1 MTSPLFSTGQGSSEG
16 IGLLSDSFQ
25 PQGIPDSILSYQKP
39 SITASSL
46 PMQYIPPASPLN
58 IRPASEF
65 HSTSSKGGTGKKGG
79 TVGSGPV
86 LWKPVSE
93 RDRNLVVLT
102 PAGWGQQNAGI
113 YGPNNNLISSSTGF
127 SFSNPNRPTYRFPNP
142 GAFYQPGSRL
152 RIGNRYFNV
161 GSPGSRS
168 MLSPV

>member
-16 IGLLSDSFQ
+16 IGLLEDSVQ
-25 PQGIPDSILSYQKP
+25 PEGIPDSIWNYQQP
-39 SITASSL
+39 NITASSL
-46 PMQYIPPASPLN
+46 PIQYIAPKSLLNIKPAS
-58 IRPASEF
+58 SF
-65 HSTSSKGGTGKKGG
+65 STGKKGG

-93 RDRNLVVLT
+93 KDKNLVVLT
-102 PAGWGQQNAGI
+102 PAGWGQQSAGI
-113 YGPNNNLISSSTGF
+113 YGPNNNLISASTGF

-152 RIGNRYFNV
+152 KIGNRYFSV
-161 GSPGSRS
+161 SSPGQRS